1 MEKSIIYWYA
11 MSDPAILD
19 LIGKYLQQ
27 TRLEQNKTQQ
37 EVADASGINRSTL
50 VQIEKGAGGT
60 LHTFVRILRSLE
72 QLHLLQNFQAQQQ
85 ISPLKLAKLEQA
97 KRRRATSKKNT
108 SIEKP
113 KTDW

>member
-1 MEKSIIYWYA
+1 MEKTNIYWYS
-11 MSDPAILD
+11 MSDTAIVG
-19 LIGKYLQQ
+19 LIGNYIQR

-37 EVADASGINRSTL
+37 EVADAAGINRTTL

-72 QLHLLQNFQAQQQ
+72 QLHLLQSFQAQQQ

-108 SIEKP
+108 RIENP
-113 KTDW
+113 KSDW